1 MAGDI
6 SILVIEDEEHI
17 RNILEYNLKSNGFE
31 VFLAEDGLAGLEL
44 AGSKKPDAILL
55 DWMMPK
61 VDGLEVLGKLKS
73 NAQTKEIPV
82 FMLTVKKMPS
92 DVGAAILA
100 GAEGYFT
107 KPFDPAKIGPM
118 IRHKLE
124 KLAKTSKIP
133 VAAHFRP
140 KRRKS

>member
-1 MAGDI
+1 
-6 SILVIEDEEHI
+6 
-17 RNILEYNLKSNGFE
+17 
-31 VFLAEDGLAGLEL
+31 
-44 AGSKKPDAILL
+44 
-55 DWMMPK
+55 MPK
-61 VDGLEVLGKLKS
+61 VDGLEVLSKLKS
-73 NAQTKEIPV
+73 NAQTKDIPV

-107 KPFDPAKIGPM
+107 KPFDPNKISQM

-124 KLAKTSKIP
+124 KLTKISKIP

-140 KRRKS
+140 KRRES